1 MHLPQGF
8 SGAKHD
14 AHNEDMP
21 LIVEAQSSRFDG
33 NDKPLHSVWISI
45 GKNLGGFRFPRETI
59 LRVRPEISVPE
70 SVDIPAF
77 KDILRHSH
85 SIEFPA
91 RYKLW
96 AIADDR
102 EIRLGITHDHMTQ
115 ALAWFLTS
123 HGNNAQIIP
132 LERGKKSDVILNAA
146 GRDTP
151 IAIPM
156 LENQKVTVEVLQRDN
171 HQTRL
176 FEHPAEVTTR
186 PHRANA

>member
-1 MHLPQGF
+1 
-8 SGAKHD
+8 
-14 AHNEDMP
+14 MP
-21 LIVEAQSSRFDG
+21 LIVESQSARSDG
-33 NDKPLHSVWISI
+33 TEMPLHGVWVTLGGS
-45 GKNLGGFRFPRETI
+45 LGGFRFPRETI
-59 LRVRPEISVPE
+59 LRVRPHIVVPDN
-70 SVDIPAF
+70 VDIPRF
-77 KDILRHSH
+77 KEILQHSH
-85 SIEFPA
+85 SIEFPS

-132 LERGKKSDVILNAA
+132 LERGKKSDVILNDV

-156 LENQKVTVEVLQRDN
+156 LENQKVTVEVLQRDS